1 MHREYSYSLT
11 LRRLFC
17 FEIMERMAEN
27 TDNSSDM
34 IHIVVRSPKESKDIV
49 VNGRDTVKQVYS
61 NVC

>member
-1 MHREYSYSLT
+1 
-11 LRRLFC
+11 
-17 FEIMERMAEN
+17 MERMAEN